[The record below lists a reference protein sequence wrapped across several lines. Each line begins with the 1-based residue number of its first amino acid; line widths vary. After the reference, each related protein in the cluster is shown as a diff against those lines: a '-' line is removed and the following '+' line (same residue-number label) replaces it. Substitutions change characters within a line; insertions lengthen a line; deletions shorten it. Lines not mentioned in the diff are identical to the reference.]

1 MLVELP
7 DIQGVRSLADQ
18 ALGRRDG
25 VETLLK
31 NTRSEITHL
40 RNEEDVLEQVSDL
53 FRTLIDTEISAG
65 VQAVE
70 KMLTDGLQTVFDDLD
85 LSVSAD
91 LEVRKGKVSV
101 DLVTICKNP
110 DGTIV
115 EAPAED
121 AFGGAISA
129 VQSAL
134 LRIFVMMRRGMRPM
148 LLLDE
153 SLPALDANYVGNMGR
168 LIGGLADRLGFD
180 LLLVSHNPLLV
191 DAADKAYR
199 IKKTGSV
206 AKLEVV

>member
-1 MLVELP
+1 MLGLP
-7 DIQGVRSLADQ
+7 DIQSVRSQADQ
-18 ALGRRDG
+18 ALGQRKA
-25 VETLLK
+25 VESLLK
-31 NTRSEITHL
+31 RTQDEIDLL
-40 RNEEDVLEQVSDL
+40 RNEEDILNQVSDL

-91 LEVRKGKVSV
+91 LEVRRGKVSV
-101 DLVTICKNP
+101 NLATICKNS
-110 DGTIV
+110 DGTII

-121 AFGGAISA
+121 AFGGAVSA

-134 LRIFVMMRRGMRPM
+134 LRIFVMLRRGMRPM

-168 LIGGLADRLGFD
+168 LISGLSDKLGFD
-180 LLLVSHNPLLV
+180 LLLVTHNPLLV
-191 DAADKAYR
+191 DAANKSYR
-199 IKKTGSV
+199 IKKSGSV
-206 AKLEVV
+206 AKLEVI